1 MATRRTSFAKLQRD
15 REKKARASAKQERRQ
30 ERLAEPE
37 PAAPAVEGEELS
49 AAQLLVEVERLHK
62 QFEDKQIDFDTFEE
76 RKAAL
81 MARIPVD

>member
-37 PAAPAVEGEELS
+37 PAAPAAEGEELS